1 MPIKKL
7 FYNRVRIKVVSKIKK
22 ILSQNLNSR
31 WDVKNRSV
39 TILSQPR
46 EARASAYQAEMRAL
60 NAAFNKVAA
69 LEN

>member
-7 FYNRVRIKVVSKIKK
+7 FYNRVRIKFVSKIKK

-46 EARASAYQAEMRAL
+46 EARVSAYQAEMRAL

>member
-7 FYNRVRIKVVSKIKK
+7 FYNRVRIKFVSKIKK

-46 EARASAYQAEMRAL
+46 EARLSAYHTEMRAL